1 MEDISCIYIDRLADP
16 QVIAMLARRKIRYF
30 LSGCTI
36 LISMLISFLVFLT
49 VEYKFYPIID
59 KYRRIVILFVQLIGV
74 LFQSVTLLTYLM
86 RRYRRNY
93 SAVLLSVHSSSL
105 SQSCTLTVAIEH
117 GQWAKL
123 LCTFFTGVDISVHHI
138 TTNSETPEQAAPDYD
153 TLLWLFGTI
162 LSTQSFNLKTTVM
175 KSQSYRYCPRL
186 TLATDDQNRFFFS
199 KPGFR
204 TVCSNRHHAESQLL
218 RFLKEKGELKTVK
231 FINVSYSPCPRCKCE
246 FIAAFKD
253 RPDKPTINFLWVHG
267 KGSPLQEDKRYIRAI
282 ISLKDLDRAGF
293 KLGLWDGMNFRK
305 FLKDNA
311 SKPDHILLAATLYLF
326 AEQIDERAKITEMAI
341 QTVKNY
347 DKCNY

>member
-1 MEDISCIYIDRLADP
+1 MQDWFLKPTDTLVYLADHHDP
-16 QVIAMLARRKIRYF
+16 QLIAVGYPFIQDWILKPIIDNYSDHLAE
-30 LSGCTI
+30 CTPG
-36 LISMLISFLVFLT
+36 LISWLLGTLLVFLT
-49 VEYKFYPIID
+49 VWYVG
-59 KYRRIVILFVQLIGV
+59 VIAGPF
-74 LFQSVTLLTYLM
+74 
-86 RRYRRNY
+86 R
-93 SAVLLSVHSSSL
+93 AVLLSVHRPSL
-105 SQSCTLTVAIEH
+105 SQSCTLTVAIEY
-117 GQWAKL
+117 GQWVKL
-123 LCTFFTGVDISVHHI
+123 VCAFFTGVDTSVHHI

-162 LSTQSFNLKTTVM
+162 LGTQSFNLKTNVM
-175 KSQSYRYCPRL
+175 KSQSYHYCPRL

-218 RFLKEKGELKTVK
+218 RFLNKKGELKTVK
-231 FINVSYSPCPRCKCE
+231 FINVSYSPCPRCACE
-246 FIAAFKD
+246 FITVFKD

-267 KGSPLQEDKRYIRAI
+267 KGSPLQKDEKYIKAI

-311 SKPDHILLAATLYLF
+311 SKPDHILLAATLDLF
-326 AEQIDERAKITEMAI
+326 AEQIDERAKITEIAI

-347 DKCNY
+347 DTCNY